1 MTNYTILID
10 EKQKQLLTKML
21 AKFSEMSFGQIRVER
36 EECRRLEQ
44 QMDKLHAAS
53 ANDLTKNSKL

>member
-10 EKQKQLLTKML
+10 DKQKQLLTKML
-21 AKFSEMSFGQIRVER
+21 AKFSEMSFGQTRAER
-36 EECRRLEQ
+36 EECKRLEQ
-44 QMDKLHAAS
+44 QIDKLHTAD